1 MSDFHET
8 ALNRHLEQLDL
19 QARLEKYNEEN
30 PSYYWHIV
38 TEKDWDDYAYSKEEK
53 DALVAEAIRHGLKY
67 SCTKHVEGESYT

>member
-1 MSDFHET
+1 MSDYHET

-38 TEKDWDDYAYSKEEK
+38 TEKDWDDYAYSEQEK
-53 DALVAEAIRHGLKY
+53 NDLVSEAIRHGLKY
-67 SCTKHVEGESYT
+67 SCTKHIEGESYV